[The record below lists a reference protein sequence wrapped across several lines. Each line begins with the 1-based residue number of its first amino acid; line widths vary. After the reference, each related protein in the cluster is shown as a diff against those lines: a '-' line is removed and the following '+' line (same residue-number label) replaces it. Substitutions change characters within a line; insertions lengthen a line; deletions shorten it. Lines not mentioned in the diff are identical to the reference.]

1 MQEVYFE
8 SHEGAIYLIVF
19 GSTSHSLFHSE
30 AMMLKFIYTFVI
42 AGSCLNKLTQATGVS
57 IQYPVNDS
65 ISLGLK
71 SKEVANVWL
80 PRRYDVAIQNV
91 KFHTKRLVDK
101 RNIGPLSA

>member
-1 MQEVYFE
+1 
-8 SHEGAIYLIVF
+8 
-19 GSTSHSLFHSE
+19 
-30 AMMLKFIYTFVI
+30 MLKFIYTFVI

-65 ISLGLK
+65 ISLGLR
-71 SKEVANVWL
+71 L

>member
-1 MQEVYFE
+1 MQEIYFE
-8 SHEGAIYLIVF
+8 SHKEAIYLIVF

-57 IQYPVNDS
+57 IQYSVNDS

-91 KFHTKRLVDK
+91 KFHPKRLVDK
-101 RNIGPLSA
+101 RNIGTLSA